1 MGVSIRRH
9 LEEEKMSKGKTKVK
23 VKANIKK
30 TFNEV
35 YKATDDVA
43 FIEVLERIDSTTSQ
57 NVGVMRNNLDRLI
70 CDVVVIFN
78 SSMRKDLSVRQ
89 GGVYVYKNVDI
100 KDYIW
105 IRSQL
110 LRGNSAGKVVGKV
123 LVNSEY
129 DYERLNSNEVLEVK

>member
-1 MGVSIRRH
+1 MP
-9 LEEEKMSKGKTKVK
+9 KGTTKVK

-43 FIEVLERIDSTTSQ
+43 YIEVLERIDSTTIQ
-57 NVGVMRNNLDRLI
+57 NVGVRRNNLDRLI
-70 CDVVVIFN
+70 VDVVVLFRA
-78 SSMRKDLSVRQ
+78 SMRKDLSIRQ
-89 GGVYVYKNVDI
+89 GGLYVYKNVDI

-110 LRGNSAGKVVGKV
+110 LRGNSAGKVVGKT
-123 LVNSEY
+123 LTQSAY
-129 DYERLNSNEVLEVK
+129 DYERLNSNEVVEVS

>member
-1 MGVSIRRH
+1 MGISTQSI
-9 LEEEKMSKGKTKVK
+9 EEEKMPKGTTKVK

-43 FIEVLERIDSTTSQ
+43 FIEVLERIDSTTIQ
-57 NVGVMRNNLDRLI
+57 NVGVRRNNLDRLI
-70 CDVVVIFN
+70 VDVVVLFRA
-78 SSMRKDLSVRQ
+78 SMRKDLSIRQ
-89 GGVYVYKNVDI
+89 GGLYVYKNVDI

-110 LRGNSAGKVVGKV
+110 LRGNSAGKVVGKT
-123 LVNSEY
+123 LTQSAY
-129 DYERLNSNEVLEVK
+129 DYERLNSNEVVEVS

>member
-1 MGVSIRRH
+1 MVLYTLTNKG
-9 LEEEKMSKGKTKVK
+9 EKMSKGKTKVK

-43 FIEVLERIDSTTSQ
+43 YIEVLERIDSTTIQ
-57 NVGVMRNNLDRLI
+57 NVGVRRNNLDRLI
-70 CDVVVIFN
+70 VDVVVLFRA
-78 SSMRKDLSVRQ
+78 SMRKDLSIRQ
-89 GGVYVYKNVDI
+89 GGLYVYKNVDI

-110 LRGNSAGKVVGKV
+110 LRGNSAGKVVGKT
-123 LVNSEY
+123 LTQSAY
-129 DYERLNSNEVLEVK
+129 DYERLNSNEVVEVS

>member
-1 MGVSIRRH
+1 MP
-9 LEEEKMSKGKTKVK
+9 KGTTKVK

-43 FIEVLERIDSTTSQ
+43 YIEVLERIDSTTIQ
-57 NVGVMRNNLDRLI
+57 NVGVRRNNLDRLI
-70 CDVVVIFN
+70 VDVVVLFRA
-78 SSMRKDLSVRQ
+78 SMRKDLSIRQ
-89 GGVYVYKNVDI
+89 GGLYVYKNVDI

-110 LRGNSAGKVVGKV
+110 LRGNSAGKVVGKT
-123 LVNSEY
+123 LTLMIMR
-129 DYERLNSNEVLEVK
+129 D

>member
-1 MGVSIRRH
+1 
-9 LEEEKMSKGKTKVK
+9 
-23 VKANIKK
+23 
-30 TFNEV
+30 
-35 YKATDDVA
+35 
-43 FIEVLERIDSTTSQ
+43 
-57 NVGVMRNNLDRLI
+57 
-70 CDVVVIFN
+70 
-78 SSMRKDLSVRQ
+78 MRKDLSIRQ

-129 DYERLNSNEVLEVK
+129 DYERLNSNEILEVK